1 LYSRDGN
8 HAYISGTLGTG
19 NAVAALNAHTFT
31 LEGLVPDFAIGSDAS
46 TPYDIDETGM
56 IFGSNL
62 DGAVLLDVSS
72 PGFYSFPTPGTT
84 GFNPS
89 LLSVSAP
96 TPTEL
101 NGAEFDA
108 SASYEVFFGAAP
120 ASPQAVSGTGVSVQS
135 LNILNVTAPPQ
146 AIQGVTNVTLTRS
159 DGWFNVMPEAA
170 TYEPQ
175 ALFVQPS
182 ASPVAG
188 GSSTILFGYGLDSP
202 NVEVKIGG
210 AAASITGSGP
220 LGISPFPFPTGYLSV
235 AIPPGTPGLAD
246 ITISSPQGS
255 STLSKGF
262 QYLASAQI
270 YAVPGALDSIIYD
283 QPRQRLYATNEP
295 LNRVEIFD
303 LASQK
308 YLSPVSVGNQPSAL
322 ALTPDGTILAV
333 VNSADGTVSSIN
345 PATMQVTNTYAAL
358 TPADQNPTACGGQAL
373 NIAPVTPHNMLI
385 DVYCNALAFS
395 GVVHLLNLDTGSLS
409 CSGVV
414 TCAANGTNLSLGS
427 GLFVM
432 ASIPGG
438 SKVLM
443 ADVSEIAGAEL
454 GYVALLD
461 FGANTVTASE
471 FGGSFDGAVSADG
484 TIFASDFELLNT
496 QMFPFE
502 TASDITFLGAAT
514 LSDVNL
520 VGEKLNPSGSL
531 LFVPQQSEAN
541 GNGSG
546 MDIFDV
552 HRGRLAMRI
561 ALPEQLPLTLNS
573 LALDETGTKMFLIS
587 NSGITIASLFAVPLS
602 LATVNPA
609 SGPAGIQVNLRGSG
623 FQSGA
628 TVQFG
633 TASAAAEFVDSQTIQ
648 ATVPTLSAGPV
659 RVTITNPNGVSYTFD
674 AAFTVN

>member
-1 LYSRDGN
+1 
-8 HAYISGTLGTG
+8 
-19 NAVAALNAHTFT
+19 
-31 LEGLVPDFAIGSDAS
+31 
-46 TPYDIDETGM
+46 
-56 IFGSNL
+56 
-62 DGAVLLDVSS
+62 
-72 PGFYSFPTPGTT
+72 
-84 GFNPS
+84 
-89 LLSVSAP
+89 
-96 TPTEL
+96 
-101 NGAEFDA
+101 
-108 SASYEVFFGAAP
+108 
-120 ASPQAVSGTGVSVQS
+120 
-135 LNILNVTAPPQ
+135 
-146 AIQGVTNVTLTRS
+146 
-159 DGWFNVMPEAA
+159 
-170 TYEPQ
+170 
-175 ALFVQPS
+175 
-182 ASPVAG
+182 
-188 GSSTILFGYGLDSP
+188 
-202 NVEVKIGG
+202 
-210 AAASITGSGP
+210 
-220 LGISPFPFPTGYLSV
+220 
-235 AIPPGTPGLAD
+235 
-246 ITISSPQGS
+246 
-255 STLSKGF
+255 
-262 QYLASAQI
+262 
-270 YAVPGALDSIIYD
+270 
-283 QPRQRLYATNEP
+283 
-295 LNRVEIFD
+295 
-303 LASQK
+303 
-308 YLSPVSVGNQPSAL
+308 
-322 ALTPDGTILAV
+322 
-333 VNSADGTVSSIN
+333 
-345 PATMQVTNTYAAL
+345 
-358 TPADQNPTACGGQAL
+358 
-373 NIAPVTPHNMLI
+373 
-385 DVYCNALAFS
+385 LAFS

-587 NSGITIASLFAVPLS
+587 NSGITIASLFAAPLS